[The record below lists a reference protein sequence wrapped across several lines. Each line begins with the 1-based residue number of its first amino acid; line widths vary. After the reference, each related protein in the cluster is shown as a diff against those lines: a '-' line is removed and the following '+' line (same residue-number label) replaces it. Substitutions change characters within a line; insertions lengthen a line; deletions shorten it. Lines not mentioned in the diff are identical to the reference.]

1 MKLKKYINLFVLETL
16 LLKFWL
22 LYFLLP
28 LISFSFIKREDYWSM
43 GSGFAV
49 FAMFYMWISFTIQ
62 AYINEKQPLGMR
74 LILTTSYTRKNI
86 IYAKYFTYFMYLTI
100 TTIIYSLYTVFV
112 LNYAE
117 MLSFTFFTEIF
128 LFSAVL
134 ILILVPIS
142 FKCDT
147 GNSFVFRIILFV
159 VPYELLCCEATLR
172 IDKLNIDSRVIFILA
187 IILVSLLFMLSANIS
202 KRIFLKKD
210 L

>member
-1 MKLKKYINLFVLETL
+1 M
-16 LLKFWL
+16 LLKFCL
-22 LYFLLP
+22 LYFFLLP
-28 LISFSFIKREDYWSM
+28 LICFSFIKREDYWSM
-43 GSGFAV
+43 GSGFA
-49 FAMFYMWISFTIQ
+49 ISAIFNMYVIFIVQ

-74 LILTTSYTRKNI
+74 LILTTSYTRENI
-86 IYAKYFTYFMYLTI
+86 IYAKYFTYFMYLI
-100 TTIIYSLYTVFV
+100 IITIIYSLYTVFA

-117 MLSFTFFTEIF
+117 MLNFTFFTEMF

-147 GNSFVFRIILFV
+147 GNSFVFRIILFIL
-159 VPYELLCCEATLR
+159 PYELLCCEATLR

>member
-1 MKLKKYINLFVLETL
+1 M
-16 LLKFWL
+16 LLKFCL
-22 LYFLLP
+22 LYFFLLP
-28 LISFSFIKREDYWSM
+28 LICFSFIKREDYWSM
-43 GSGFAV
+43 GSGFA
-49 FAMFYMWISFTIQ
+49 ISAIFNMYVIFIVQ

-74 LILTTSYTRKNI
+74 LILTTSYTRENI
-86 IYAKYFTYFMYLTI
+86 IYAKYFTYFMYLI
-100 TTIIYSLYTVFV
+100 IITIIYSLDTVFA

-117 MLSFTFFTEIF
+117 MLNFTFFTEMF

-147 GNSFVFRIILFV
+147 GNSFVFRIILFIL
-159 VPYELLCCEATLR
+159 PYELLCCEATLR

-187 IILVSLLFMLSANIS
+187 IILASLLFMLSANIS